1 MFVHVSLN
9 NMARNQYFDAEFFNK
24 YATLGVHVSLNN
36 KATNQHFDA
45 EFFNKYATLEHY
57 LSRGASGSV
66 YGPIKWN
73 GTRLAIKQVMFADGK
88 VTKEFRKDLERKT
101 DIWTSLG
108 HTNLMRIHFVELSQL
123 PKVMFSAMDFAAGGS
138 LHKTLRSLGPEK
150 KLPIDIV
157 ADWTNQITEGMRYL
171 HERNI
176 VHRDLKSPNS
186 E

>member
-1 MFVHVSLN
+1 MLTSISINFWCCLSRYCTMATARDLN
-9 NMARNQYFDAEFFNK
+9 FDSESFNK
-24 YATLGVHVSLNN
+24 YT
-36 KATNQHFDA
+36 T
-45 EFFNKYATLEHY
+45 EEYY
-57 LSRGASGSV
+57 LSRGASGNV

-73 GTRLAIKQVMFADGK
+73 DTQLAIKQVMFADGK
-88 VTKEFRKDLERKT
+88 VTKEFKKDLERKT
-101 DIWTSLG
+101 DIWTSLE
-108 HTNLMRIHFVELSQL
+108 HTNVMRIHFVELSQL

-138 LHKTLRSLGPEK
+138 LYKTLRSLGPEK